1 MSIEP
6 SLATSWERLPDEDGW
21 RFFLREGVTF
31 HDGADFD
38 ARRRPVFL
46 RSAAYPSQSD
56 VKSWF
61 APVTEVRV
69 VDDYTVDFITA
80 APNPLFPEK
89 HRQLAD
95 HGSRLGRGE

>member
-38 ARRRPVFL
+38 ADERPVFL
-46 RSAAYPSQSD
+46 RARAYPSSRTS
-56 VKSWF
+56 KSWF

-80 APNPLFPEK
+80 APNPPLSRK